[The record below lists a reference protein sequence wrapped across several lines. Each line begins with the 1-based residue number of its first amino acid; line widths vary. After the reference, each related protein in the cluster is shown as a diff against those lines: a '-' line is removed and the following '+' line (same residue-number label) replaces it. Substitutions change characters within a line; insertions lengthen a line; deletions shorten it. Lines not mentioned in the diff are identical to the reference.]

1 MVITMQLGGQEKM
14 TKEKN
19 GNKKTAFFST
29 ISSSEK
35 TEDQKKAQKDIWK
48 GNI

>member
-1 MVITMQLGGQEKM
+1 M

-19 GNKKTAFFST
+19 DNQKAAFFST

-35 TEDQKKAQKDIWK
+35 TEDQKKAQK
-48 GNI
+48 NI